1 MWLYNKYLRSSF
13 RLLRLGF
20 LMAILLSFTHCSLFE
35 SLKPD
40 DPELVEETVGQEGGS
55 IEINTMTVEIPE
67 GAFAEPFTLSIEAI
81 EESDVPLED
90 QASKLFQIKGLP
102 VNFNQPIHF
111 SIEPDD
117 PGASG
122 LFGLM
127 GEKVWI
133 PSLGE
138 ESMRY
143 SFRQGDL
150 SNGAFSFQLEA
161 TNQNSENSSE
171 TADITIGLVK
181 DYHLVTLD
189 EKANTADKS
198 ASPIRFGAI
207 CKPKHDQQVLVILP
221 YFRHAYEYV
230 KDELGFDLSGRTN
243 WPVIIN
249 VVWFRN
255 GAYGYFEPSKFGD
268 NYGEISINQDS
279 LGSIEQMRVTIGH
292 EFFHLAQSLYDP
304 RWAYTKATSAG
315 PWLWMDEAT
324 ATWIEEKFS
333 DDPNY
338 ASIIRAAFLKAP
350 LNGLIEGATTGAQDH
365 GYGMSSFIKYITKN
379 HGKEKVK
386 LLYEQCKA
394 ENNQLLNAIN
404 TVLGVEPNFYY
415 PDFVKQYAAGQLYN
429 DFNYLNF
436 GHDDLF
442 AVNNAND
449 TLKVFEQNFPA
460 LSTKIYRVKI
470 NDAGIDPESYLT
482 FKNFSTA
489 PNTQILVFKTIGGAT
504 SFVDEDLYEIQIQN
518 LKQLQEANAVLWF
531 FIVNY
536 QNQALNAEQH
546 GLRIH
551 YPQENECPPDGVQI
565 GSQCWMKENLNIA
578 TGNSWCYDDI
588 PYYCTV
594 YGRLYDWQTALTAC
608 PEGWKLPS
616 DADWNAL
623 VNFAGANG
631 GNAGGRL
638 KHTSYWEAPNTNAND
653 QFGFSALPGGFGP
666 TNFWFE
672 GYQGIFWTA
681 TENENWNAW
690 YYKLS
695 NNSGDVERAWS
706 NKNSA
711 YSVRCIK
718 E

>member
-1 MWLYNKYLRSSF
+1 MRNSTIGLLYIAS
-13 RLLRLGF
+13 LL
-20 LMAILLSFTHCSLFE
+20 ILTLFCSQCSLFE
-35 SLKPD
+35 SLTPD
-40 DPELVEETVGQEGGS
+40 EPDSVEATIGQEGGS
-55 IEINTMTVEIPE
+55 IEMNAVKIEIPE
-67 GAFAEPFTLSIEAI
+67 GAFSQPFTLSIEAL
-81 EESDVPLED
+81 EEQVIPAED

-102 VNFNQPIHF
+102 VNFGQSIRF

-117 PGASG
+117 QGATG
-122 LFGLM
+122 LFGVI
-127 GEKVWI
+127 GEKVYV
-133 PSLGE
+133 PSLGN
-138 ESMRY
+138 ESIRY
-143 SFRQGDL
+143 SFREGSL

-189 EKANTADKS
+189 EKDNTADKS

-207 CKPKHDQQVLVILP
+207 CKPKHDQQVLAILP

-230 KDELGFDLSGRTN
+230 KDELGFDLSGRTK

-249 VVWFRN
+249 VVWFQN

-292 EFFHLAQSLYDP
+292 EFFHMAQSLYDP

-315 PWLWMDEAT
+315 PWLWMDEAS

-350 LNGLIEGATTGAQDH
+350 LNGLIEGAATGAQDH

-394 ENNQLLNAIN
+394 ENNNLLNAIN
-404 TVLGVEPNFYY
+404 TVLQAEHNFYY
-415 PDFVKQYAAGQLYN
+415 PDFIKQYATGQLYN
-429 DFNYLNF
+429 DFTHQNF
-436 GHDDLF
+436 VHDDF
-442 AVNNAND
+442 FVVNNAND
-449 TLKVFEQNFPA
+449 TLKEFEKNFA
-460 LSTKIYRVKI
+460 SLSSKIYRIKI

-482 FKNFSTA
+482 FKSFITA
-489 PNTQILVFKTIGGAT
+489 PNTNILALKTQAGVT
-504 SFVDEDLYEIQIQN
+504 SLLGESLYEIQIQN
-518 LKQLQEANAVLWF
+518 LKQLQQENATLWLF
-531 FIVNY
+531 LVNY
-536 QNQALNAEQH
+536 QNQPLTAVRH
-546 GLRIH
+546 GIRIH
-551 YPQENECPPDGVQI
+551 HPEQSDCPPEGVQI
-565 GSQCWMKENLNIA
+565 GSQCWMKENLNITA
-578 TGNSWCYDDI
+578 GNSWCYDNE
-588 PYYCTV
+588 PYYCTL

-616 DADWNAL
+616 DADWQTL
-623 VNFAGANG
+623 VDFAGTGG

-638 KHTSYWEAPNTNAND
+638 KSTSYWEAPNTGAND
-653 QFGFSALPGGFGP
+653 QFGFSALPGGDASNNGGF
-666 TNFWFE
+666 FMSE
-672 GYQGIFWTA
+672 GFVGKFWTA
-681 TENENWNAW
+681 TENETWNAW
-690 YYKLS
+690 LYKMT
-695 NNSGDVERAWS
+695 SGSGNVERGWS
-706 NKNSA
+706 NKNIGF
-711 YSVRCIK
+711 SVRCIK
-718 E
+718 D